1 MVETATTVPSSE
13 SSRLSSPRGSP
24 AGAFPDDAVPLSWC
38 DAAPSQPPGPS
49 SCREN
54 PLRAAATSNRGST
67 AAAIISPA
75 HARASKPES
84 LISSMG
90 TIAFEAITA
99 RRGFRPPYVSVE
111 TPPAYRLAGSTL
123 LFPDE
128 PDHPKSPC
136 WCTMDRKKLNYDRP
150 PGCRCDRFEK
160 YAQRAEAGAAA
171 EGRAGGK

>member
-1 MVETATTVPSSE
+1 MIKQYGQHLVYLSTDDPKIANETVNYPDIKWRWQHIDRKKYDTLVINDDNKALETPQVGEEAFKDLWAMASCDMFV
-13 SSRLSSPRGSP
+13 GS
-24 AGAFPDDAVPLSWC
+24 F
-38 DAAPSQPPGPS
+38 
-49 SCREN
+49 
-54 PLRAAATSNRGST
+54 
-67 AAAIISPA
+67 
-75 HARASKPES
+75 
-84 LISSMG
+84 ISSMG